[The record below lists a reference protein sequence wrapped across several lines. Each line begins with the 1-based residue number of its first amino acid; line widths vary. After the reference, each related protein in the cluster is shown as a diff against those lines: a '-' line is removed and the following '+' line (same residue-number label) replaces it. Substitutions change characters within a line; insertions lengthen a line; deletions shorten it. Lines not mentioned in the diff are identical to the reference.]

1 MNRRETVE
9 VEDSLGIKYDFD
21 VYEINEDI
29 YCESGIYIL
38 VQEVANGYE
47 SLYVGKSIHVK
58 DRVPYH
64 EKLDEMKEDECTH
77 VLVRRFCKNELRD
90 IEQSFIESLS
100 PKYNNQHNS

>member
-1 MNRRETVE
+1 MKRRETVE
-9 VEDSLGIKYDFD
+9 VEDDLGIKYDFD

-29 YCESGIYIL
+29 HCESGIYIL

-47 SLYVGKSIHVK
+47 PLYVGKSIHVK

-77 VLVRRFCKNELRD
+77 VLVRRFCKNELSD

-100 PKYNNQHNS
+100 PKYNIQHNS